1 MGSSSRT
8 MSSRTSSRTTTTTS
22 SRTQPS
28 TTTTTTTRSQPT
40 TSSFTTKRVDSML
53 GGYGAKEDEVNA
65 LLSKSP
71 EVEEFESKLNTER
84 RLNVKLSD
92 DNSSVQR
99 NLRMVHK
106 LLIDEREALS
116 RILDAAEVDS
126 GSEEETRQSRE
137 RSAQLSL

>member
-53 GGYGAKEDEVNA
+53 GGYGAKEDEVSA

-71 EVEEFESKLNTER
+71 EVEEFESKLNTSLVSATVGLR
-84 RLNVKLSD
+84 KSTTHDSTTNSRL
-92 DNSSVQR
+92 
-99 NLRMVHK
+99 
-106 LLIDEREALS
+106 
-116 RILDAAEVDS
+116 
-126 GSEEETRQSRE
+126 
-137 RSAQLSL
+137 

>member
-22 SRTQPS
+22 
-28 TTTTTTTRSQPT
+28 TRSQPT

-53 GGYGAKEDEVNA
+53 GGYGAKEDEVSA

-84 RLNVKLSD
+84 RLNAKLSD